1 MADTTTVLTTIG
13 WENTTP
19 VVMARL
25 TDATGAALTQASFA
39 VLPATPIMYYV
50 YDLAL
55 GLAGVV
61 TDPGTAL
68 VVATVIFDVLQ
79 TGNGWTAD
87 TTGYNFRWVIP
98 AGEFA
103 LAAGDKRYQVE
114 IMFTLTTGEIIGL
127 VALVERRNLINQ
139 VPP

>member
-50 YDLAL
+50 YDLAAVVVD
-55 GLAGVV
+55 AG
-61 TDPGTAL
+61 TPL

-114 IMFTLTTGEIIGL
+114 VVFTLTTGEIIAL